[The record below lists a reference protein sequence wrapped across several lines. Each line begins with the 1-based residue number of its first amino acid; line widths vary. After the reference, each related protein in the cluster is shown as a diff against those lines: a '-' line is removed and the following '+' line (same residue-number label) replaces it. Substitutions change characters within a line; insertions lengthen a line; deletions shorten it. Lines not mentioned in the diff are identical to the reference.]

1 MKSYEKQMLANEGS
15 DEPVIDNRY
24 FRNRPERPAVS
35 MLVER
40 PDVHRI
46 MIDQL
51 SGTTPTGT
59 GCVYVLWGLYHSGK
73 STSTL
78 HVAARLWDANRDVFH
93 FNARNLYLPEETSE
107 SAELFF
113 RRVMGFITA
122 PDRSMSLAECF
133 NRHFQPAPNHAIII
147 VDEADVLF
155 KFKGCDELILKLAHA
170 AYSFS
175 RINLL
180 LCFSEPQKVQTVLDL
195 NGRTKIKL
203 IGTGL
208 VPEPALF
215 FKWTKDEL
223 ETFLVDT
230 FAISE
235 RETYER
241 LVELA
246 TRSGTPEVISEIVF
260 SGEMNQV
267 NRYER
272 HVQTAV
278 KWEERWVDGA
288 EIVKKEYSYRT

>member
-1 MKSYEKQMLANEGS
+1 M
-15 DEPVIDNRY
+15 
-24 FRNRPERPAVS
+24 
-35 MLVER
+35 
-40 PDVHRI
+40 
-46 MIDQL
+46 
-51 SGTTPTGT
+51 
-59 GCVYVLWGLYHSGK
+59 
-73 STSTL
+73 
-78 HVAARLWDANRDVFH
+78 
-93 FNARNLYLPEETSE
+93 
-107 SAELFF
+107 
-113 RRVMGFITA
+113 
-122 PDRSMSLAECF
+122 
-133 NRHFQPAPNHAIII
+133 PNHAIII